1 MAGPADS
8 AGNLFCNHNKDR
20 QQSTPGLPVRLLPQG
35 DKILPALA
43 SSFPSF

>member
-1 MAGPADS
+1 MAGPADR
-8 AGNLFCNHNKDR
+8 AAIFLQPQKDR

-35 DKILPALA
+35 DNILPALA